1 MVEWIWGWEA
11 EVRSKVLARIWW
23 RQSWRITNEEDQG
36 DIFCTLVSAQ
46 FANPH
51 SWKSTKTENIKH
63 DGFKNL
69 PNNSIPKLRHN
80 CVCLSEHSLLG
91 VFVPHYV
98 GKVTDLLF
106 WGFNSSPTSEL
117 LQWSTSD
124 VFTDLWKTRKTHFKL
139 TNKAAADLSP
149 GTPAGE

>member
-11 EVRSKVLARIWW
+11 EVCAKVLARIWW

-36 DIFCTLVSAQ
+36 DIFCTLISAQ

-51 SWKSTKTENIKH
+51 SWKSTKNTTDWRIS
-63 DGFKNL
+63 
-69 PNNSIPKLRHN
+69 NNSIPKLWHI
-80 CVCLSEHSLLG
+80 CICLSEHSLFG

-98 GKVTDLLF
+98 GKATDLLF

-117 LQWSTSD
+117 LQRSTGD
-124 VFTDLWKTRKTHFKL
+124 VFRDLWKTRKAHFKL
-139 TNKAAADLSP
+139 TNMNKAAVDLSP
-149 GTPAGE
+149 DTPAGE